1 MSNYHNI
8 GVIDGNNYIYG
19 VNNNLID
26 PNSYNL
32 DLFNNSNSDNTKNDN
47 RINIECVENHLK
59 YEKYSYSINMENQPN
74 IDKTL
79 DDVAVKLTNV
89 AETGVKVFDNF
100 LTSLS
105 PKVENVLNTV
115 LKDQTNVNE
124 KKTNLNKNNP
134 YFYKE
139 TESNILVA
147 CEIPRVEKNNCRI
160 KLDNNNILNISAKTS
175 APKPD
180 SDISKFNFMEQREY
194 TFEIKISKDINSKM
208 IIAKIIDGVLY
219 IEISKKLINIEEIN
233 IL

>member
-8 GVIDGNNYIYG
+8 GVVDSNNYIYG
-19 VNNNLID
+19 VNKLID
-26 PNSYNL
+26 ANSYNL
-32 DLFNNSNSDNTKNDN
+32 NLLNNSNLDNSNTDN

-59 YEKYSYSINMENQPN
+59 YEKYNYTINMENQPN
-74 IDKTL
+74 LDKTL
-79 DDVAVKLTNV
+79 DDVAIKLTNV

-100 LTSLS
+100 LSSLS

-124 KKTNLNKNNP
+124 KASNLKKTNP
-134 YFYKE
+134 YFFKE
-139 TESNILVA
+139 TESEILIV
-147 CEIPRVEKNNCRI
+147 CEIPRVEKNNCHI
-160 KLDNNNILNISAKTS
+160 KLDNNNILNINAKTS
-175 APKPD
+175 LPKNG
-180 SDISKFNFMEQREY
+180 SDISQFNFMEQREY
-194 TFEIKISKDINSKM
+194 TFEIKVSKDINSKM